1 MKFDVVTIDPAWPYF
16 GDPNK
21 DQAAGKHYS
30 LETDQE
36 IFDLPVRDLL
46 NKNACV
52 FVWATS
58 PKLHLAIK
66 AIERWGLHYRGV
78 AYVWVKT
85 NKAGGIIN
93 GQGVRPTYTKP
104 TTEYLLLATT
114 KPTGRMLQISN
125 EGQAQVILHGRGA
138 HSQKPEIF
146 QEMIRGQFGDGY
158 NYLEMF
164 ARRELPGWTCIG
176 NAITGKDIL
185 EDMADLRNKA

>member
-1 MKFDVVTIDPAWPYF
+1 MKFDVAVIDIPWPYF
-16 GDPNK
+16 GSGSK
-21 DQAAGKHYS
+21 MGAAAKEYA
-30 LETDQE
+30 LMQTRQ
-36 IFDLPVRDLL
+36 IYTLPVVQLL
-46 NKNACV
+46 NPKACV

-58 PKLHLAIK
+58 PKFHLAVK
-66 AIERWGLHYRGV
+66 AIEEWGLHYRGV
-78 AYVWVKT
+78 AYNWIKT
-85 NKAGGIIN
+85 NKAGKIIN

-125 EGQAQVILHGRGA
+125 EGQAQNILHPRGA

-146 QEMIRGQFGDGY
+146 QEMIKGQFGDGY